1 MRPARP
7 AAARRDRPGPRA
19 TAADGRAGCDEATR
33 PATDRGAPSH
43 RASRREIR
51 GGRWSD
57 ARSWLVLNG
66 KGVGALPAPPQGF
79 DPAERR
85 EAQPVG
91 GAGQRDIDPD
101 KRAALAPDAVDP
113 RVARRGRS
121 EARRVGNEWGRTCRY
136 RWQPYS

>member
-43 RASRREIR
+43 RASRRERR

-91 GAGQRDIDPD
+91 GAGQRDID
-101 KRAALAPDAVDP
+101 
-113 RVARRGRS
+113 RS
-121 EARRVGNEWGRTCRY
+121 EEHTSELQSLMRISYAVFCLKKQKKERDSTNDETEHKK
-136 RWQPYS
+136 